1 MAAVLAKLHTLR
13 KEHAEAPKDTKDSLT
28 RVESALA
35 EVVERMTKLELMLAS
50 HENKPLWAVLRTLI
64 SGYVALKARVGGSYL
79 TCKIMLHM
87 IQGDLRLYK
96 HFGFRRCI

>member
-35 EVVERMTKLELMLAS
+35 EVVERMTKLELMLRPKDAFQPVS
-50 HENKPLWAVLRTLI
+50 
-64 SGYVALKARVGGSYL
+64 YDLKS
-79 TCKIMLHM
+79 
-87 IQGDLRLYK
+87 RLMTW
-96 HFGFRRCI
+96 